1 MHEANTSQEFQKRI
15 GEKLRTLRREAG
27 LSQRDLALKV
37 DVSHQQIQKYER
49 GDNALP
55 LERIQSFAEA
65 LGVSPGVLAFPE
77 TGLDDVAPKT
87 RLSLGQSELLRLY
100 DAIPDRES
108 RRRLLDLVRTLQVL
122 VKRLI

>member
-1 MHEANTSQEFQKRI
+1 MTEAKTSHEFQKRI
-15 GEKLRTLRREAG
+15 GGKLRTLRREAG

-49 GDNALP
+49 GENALP
-55 LERIQSFAEA
+55 LERIRTFAEA

-77 TGLDDVAPKT
+77 TGLDEVAPKS

-108 RRRLLDLVRTLQVL
+108 RRRLLDLVKTLQLL

>member
-1 MHEANTSQEFQKRI
+1 M
-15 GEKLRTLRREAG
+15 
-27 LSQRDLALKV
+27 

-55 LERIQSFAEA
+55 LERIQPFAEA
-65 LGVSPGVLAFPE
+65 LGVAPGTLAFPE
-77 TGLDDVAPKT
+77 IDLDNAAPKS

-108 RRRLLDLVRTLQVL
+108 RRRLLDLVRTLQLL